1 MSTDAERLIRRLYQ
15 EVWNEGNDEAVAEL
29 LAEDF
34 VHRGNIAPDGTTGPG
49 GYREFV
55 QEIVAAFPDTCV
67 ELVTVVGEDRTVAAR
82 WVAHGTHEG
91 AYFGIEPTGRRVS
104 TNGVSFAEVEVEDGV
119 IRELWDLY
127 DTHALLSQVGVLDEE

>member
-1 MSTDAERLIRRLYQ
+1 MSTDAERLIRWLYQ
-15 EVWNEGNDEAVAEL
+15 EVWNEGDYEAVAEL

-34 VHRGNIAPDGTTGPG
+34 VHRGNIAPDGTTGPA

-55 QEIVAAFPDTCV
+55 QEIVAAFPDTHV
-67 ELVTVVGEDRTVAAR
+67 ELLAVVGEGRTVAAR

-91 AYFGIEPTGRRVS
+91 EYVGIEPTGRRVS
-104 TNGVSFAEVEVEDGV
+104 TNGVSFAEIEDGV

-127 DTHALLSQVGVLDEE
+127 DTHALLRQLGVLAEG